1 MNMNS
6 IPRLSV
12 TDNDFFDSE
21 SLNRDLEFKFDEE
34 EDENHEGNI
43 FTANEKGFSEWL
55 EKREFSD
62 VILITPK
69 NREYYCHKIILA
81 YCSEYFHDLFINQGS
96 ITNEN
101 NANNLNQQTIKAS
114 SKNFDLDS
122 ALESSDSE
130 ESQPS
135 STNSNVKD
143 TISSIDIYNNSNN
156 NSLPILPTLALQSAT
171 QSIAKSA
178 DEISVPLTPTG
189 TTSSN
194 LSQTTDSIE
203 KKRKP
208 KSNSFIKSPRTDSK
222 ELNVENRSVSPKKRS
237 PRKELKESKDGTGI
251 KEKEKEKSK
260 EKRDKDKKEKRDK
273 RDKEA
278 KTKIK

>member
-1 MNMNS
+1 M
-6 IPRLSV
+6 P
-12 TDNDFFDSE
+12 
-21 SLNRDLEFKFDEE
+21 
-34 EDENHEGNI
+34 
-43 FTANEKGFSEWL
+43 
-55 EKREFSD
+55 
-62 VILITPK
+62 IL
-69 NREYYCHKIILA
+69 
-81 YCSEYFHDLFINQGS
+81 G
-96 ITNEN
+96 
-101 NANNLNQQTIKAS
+101 
-114 SKNFDLDS
+114 KNFDLDS

-237 PRKELKESKDGTGI
+237 PRKELKESKDGTGT

-278 KTKIK
+278 KTPRRSAALSTSPNQLENLMNPSKDTKPEPINESAERSEEILR